1 MYLICLM
8 NKYIDLLRL
17 KIKGYI
23 IIDDFFPDEICTEL
37 REKIYNAEKYNCKY
51 WDYKDLIFDVEGEES
66 IKYISFGNSTGGFSP
81 KYFAS
86 VLLLITFAP
95 SKSS

>member
-1 MYLICLM
+1 M

-51 WDYKDLIFDVEGEES
+51 INYNNFLSPLVRCLIPLF
-66 IKYISFGNSTGGFSP
+66 
-81 KYFAS
+81 
-86 VLLLITFAP
+86 LI
-95 SKSS
+95 